1 MNPCARRHRRSQAES
16 GPCDYLCKHWGA
28 QSSLG
33 KGRGYQYKPEGGYY
47 DQLVKVELR
56 AKRLGTCPGHSKR
69 AYTKLRA
76 RVQKKPGG
84 HYGEWFSWSG
94 SQNICEPGFGAKP
107 HDGSEARQ
115 LGGASVAA
123 KGLRSCGTANFGYT
137 RARISARR
145 VKCKAARQLARK
157 WLHGLGPGDCQ
168 SFPCYANVENY
179 RCRFSGTEAHLKLRC
194 KNFNDHRKRVH
205 ADWGG

>member
-1 MNPCARRHRRSQAES
+1 MS
-16 GPCDYLCKHWGA
+16 GSLEAGLHEAQGA
-28 QSSLG
+28 
-33 KGRGYQYKPEGGYY
+33 
-47 DQLVKVELR
+47 
-56 AKRLGTCPGHSKR
+56 
-69 AYTKLRA
+69 
-76 RVQKKPGG
+76 VQKKPGG
-84 HYGEWFSWSG
+84 HFGEWFSWSG
-94 SQNICEPGFGAKP
+94 SQNICETGFGVKAS
-107 HDGSEARQ
+107 DGSEARQ